1 MILNS
6 KIRSTILILGLSND
20 LKSVA
25 WTAPQDQERKLNVLT
40 VPRGLYRDQEMLG

>member
-6 KIRSTILILGLSND
+6 KILSTILILGLSND

-25 WTAPQDQERKLNVLT
+25 WTAPQDQERKFIVLT
-40 VPRGLYRDQEMLG
+40 VPHGSYRGQEILG